1 MPLFTDIVKC
11 PLPGPALRIVSLVP
25 SITATLH
32 ALGLDAQVV
41 GITKFCVHPA
51 GWLSQKQ
58 VVGGTKNLHLDRIAR
73 LKPDLIIANREEN
86 VAEKVLALAESWPVW
101 LTNVA
106 TLEQSNQMI
115 RQLGQLTGTTSQAD
129 LLAGQIEAGF
139 ASLEA
144 MAASLHQSSY
154 KPAVLYFIWR
164 KPWMVAGGDTF
175 IHDIITR
182 IGFANMMGHLNRYPQ
197 LTAEELTGLKPSQVW
212 LSSEPYPF
220 GQQHIA
226 ELRELLPLAQFRL
239 VNGEYFSWY
248 GSRMLSAVPYLASL
262 LTHTPDRTG

>member
-1 MPLFTDIVKC
+1 MPLITDIAQC
-11 PLPGPALRIVSLVP
+11 PLPGPALRTVSLVP

-58 VVGGTKNLHLDRIAR
+58 VVGGTKNLHHDRIAR

-86 VAEKVLALAESWPVW
+86 VAEQVLALAEAYPVW
-101 LTNVA
+101 LTDVA
-106 TLEQSNQMI
+106 TLGQSNQMI
-115 RQLGQLTGTTSQAD
+115 RQLGKLTGTTRRAD

-139 ASLEA
+139 ASLAA
-144 MAASLHQSSY
+144 MAAPLHHSSNL
-154 KPAVLYFIWR
+154 PAVLYFIWR
-164 KPWMVAGGDTF
+164 KPWMVAGCDTF

-182 IGFANMMGHLNRYPQ
+182 TGFTNMMEHLNRYPQ
-197 LTAEELTGLKPSQVW
+197 LSAEQLAGLKPAQVW

-262 LTHTPDRTG
+262 LTHSPGSTG